1 MASTF
6 SFMRQRLYIGY
17 AFSEGFVVNGIG
29 KPKAEKIVKSDHR
42 PGKLILFFFFFLQFR
57 GSPQKRGQLPAL
69 LESTWVRGA
78 HGPHL
83 HRVGNCEGQ
92 NQEARSGSPDWMH
105 RGHRFSR
112 KNTEEQSFQKRDP
125 RMHRYSLLAGH

>member
-42 PGKLILFFFFFLQFR
+42 PGKLRLFFFFFY
-57 GSPQKRGQLPAL
+57 SSEEAL
-69 LESTWVRGA
+69 RNVASC
-78 HGPHL
+78 L
-83 HRVGNCEGQ
+83 HC
-92 NQEARSGSPDWMH
+92 
-105 RGHRFSR
+105 
-112 KNTEEQSFQKRDP
+112 
-125 RMHRYSLLAGH
+125 

>member
-42 PGKLILFFFFFLQFR
+42 PGKLRLFFFFTVQR
-57 GSPQKRGQLPAL
+57 KPSETWPAAC
-69 LESTWVRGA
+69 TARK
-78 HGPHL
+78 HL
-83 HRVGNCEGQ
+83 G
-92 NQEARSGSPDWMH
+92 
-105 RGHRFSR
+105 
-112 KNTEEQSFQKRDP
+112 
-125 RMHRYSLLAGH
+125 